1 MTGMVFHL
9 TFLTEGCFILPTF
22 GRAPLLVTN
31 QRDVKDGRPEVPG
44 VPLLKKLKK
53 NLTSDSGF
61 DIL

>member
-53 NLTSDSGF
+53 T
-61 DIL
+61 